1 MGAAAGLTAAT
12 TGGVVAA
19 SGATV
24 YGGAAIMVSLAEV
37 GVCVGGGAVAGAVVI
52 AAAPAVALAGV
63 GLAVF
68 GLLRLS
74 ENDVS
79 VLEELLQLGDM
90 QRYAA
95 ILVKNGYKRRS
106 SFKTA
111 TEKQLLSVPVTNFA
125 HRKKLLLLSE
135 YATMSDAGTLL

>member
-1 MGAAAGLTAAT
+1 M
-12 TGGVVAA
+12 VAA

-37 GVCVGGGAVAGAVVI
+37 GGIVGCGAAGGAVVI

-68 GLLRLS
+68 GLLRVA
-74 ENDVS
+74 EHKVA
-79 VLEELLQLGDM
+79 VLRKILQLGDM
-90 QRYAA
+90 QQYAEV
-95 ILVKNGYKRRS
+95 LVAKGLKRRS
-106 SFKTA
+106 TFKTA
-111 TEKQLLSVPVTNFA
+111 TETQLLAVPISNFA

-135 YATMSDAGTLL
+135 YATMLDAGTLL

>member
-1 MGAAAGLTAAT
+1 M
-12 TGGVVAA
+12 
-19 SGATV
+19 

-37 GVCVGGGAVAGAVVI
+37 GACVGGGAAAGAVVI
-52 AAAPAVALAGV
+52 AAAPAVVLAGV

-74 ENDVS
+74 ENDVR